1 MRRPKNNDDLRAM
14 YGSPKVT
21 LPQPYGSL
29 YFDEDYVEWLE
40 TIIVAA
46 KIKVAAKQQTTLR
59 IILKRDKTDNEH
71 YSFTASE

>member
-1 MRRPKNNDDLRAM
+1 MRRPQNNDDLRAM

-29 YFDEDYVEWLE
+29 YFNEDYVEWLE

-46 KIKVAAKQQTTLR
+46 KIKVAAKQRTTAKVSRKTKLR
-59 IILKRDKTDNEH
+59 KKT
-71 YSFTASE
+71 